1 MTAHSPMSNELILL
15 PSLRAQ
21 RGPRGGLVLTRKYM
35 TGAAEYARHWPGPV
49 TTLARLRETPTT
61 DMDHAEYLPGEGE
74 TGLELRP
81 ETEAA
86 FAARLRSAAVVLAL
100 LSREEAP
107 TARLCYRAGVPIVFT
122 SEYTPRTERQILDA
136 EVSNPL
142 LRLRRRV
149 WLWRAERMRRA
160 TLDIAAGL
168 QCSGTP
174 TYDIYRGLCRDT
186 LLFFDNR
193 VRVDSIIERA
203 ALEAKTARLRLKAP
217 LRLVFGGR
225 LIAMKGVLELPRVA
239 AELAR
244 LGIPFSFDIF
254 GSGPL
259 SEALESRIR
268 AEGLEG
274 RMALRGALDF
284 ESGWIPHLR
293 ENADLFVCCHPQG
306 DPSSTYPE
314 VMSCGVPIA
323 GYANEAFRGLV
334 AQSGAGWA
342 VPMFDA
348 RGLAQTIARLHGD
361 RDDLARHAVLSRD
374 FASRHAFEATF
385 AARAAHLVRNSRLP
399 EALRRAEAFPAF
411 APAAAHG

>member
-1 MTAHSPMSNELILL
+1 MTEAAGHPTELVLL

-35 TGAAEYARHWPGPV
+35 AGAAEYARTWPGPV
-49 TTLARLRETPTT
+49 TTLARLSDTATT
-61 DMDHAEYLPGEGE
+61 DMDHAEFLPGEAG

-81 ETEAA
+81 EAPEAL
-86 FAARLRSAAVVLAL
+86 AARLRTAAAAVAH
-100 LSREEAP
+100 LSRDEAE
-107 TARLCYRAGVPIVFT
+107 TARLCHRIGVPLIFV
-122 SEYTPRTERQILDA
+122 SEYSPLTERQILAA

-142 LRLRRRV
+142 VRLRRQV
-149 WLWRAERMRRA
+149 WLSRTERIRRA
-160 TLDIAAGL
+160 VLPLAAGL

-174 TYDIYRGLCRDT
+174 TFETYRGLSPDT

-193 VRVDSIIERA
+193 VRAEEVLPDTALA
-203 ALEAKTARLRLKAP
+203 AKAAAMKLGQP

-244 LGIPFSFDIF
+244 AGVPFQFDIF

-259 SEALESRIR
+259 EGEIAARIR
-268 AEGLEG
+268 AEGLQD
-274 RMALRGALDF
+274 RVALRGVLDF
-284 ESGWIPHLR
+284 ETGWIPWLR

-323 GYANEAFRGLV
+323 GYDNEAFRGV
-334 AQSGAGWA
+334 VRESGAGWI
-342 VPMFDA
+342 VPALDA
-348 RGLAQTIARLHGD
+348 AALARVIARLDGD
-361 RDDLARHAVLSRD
+361 RAGLAAAAIRARD
-374 FASRHAFEATF
+374 FARQHAFETTF
-385 AARAAHLVRNSRLP
+385 DRRTAHFIRNSRLP
-399 EALRRAEAFPAF
+399 PGLKAAA
-411 APAAAHG
+411 APAPSGQSRRSA